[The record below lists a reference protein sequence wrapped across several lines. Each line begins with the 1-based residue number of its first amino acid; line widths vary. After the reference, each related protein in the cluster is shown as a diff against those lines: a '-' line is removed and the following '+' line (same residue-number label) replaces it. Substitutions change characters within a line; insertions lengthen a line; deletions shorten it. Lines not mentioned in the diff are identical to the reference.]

1 MQSLRQQ
8 IFRSMVA
15 MTIICACLIV
25 IAQVGFAYYAI
36 IYRYM
41 PKIAEMYGTAAIK
54 YYQSPVPGHS
64 FVDEMGYIT
73 KLVSEFAE
81 APVITDAQGNI
92 LYAKNMNS
100 TYVDLAFESRKIAVE
115 VEKNKTIYIIPPDY
129 SLNNYKYVKQIV
141 YERTLACIGF
151 GIVAVLLTSLLSNS
165 LAKRIADPIQVLT
178 ANAPQMSTSDVQV
191 SGLLH
196 ADAPD
201 EVLKLATSL
210 DKMRQEVR
218 RQIELRRQMTAD
230 IAHELRTPMSV
241 ISAKIESL
249 RDGVINPLP
258 HHFQLMYEEVMLMN
272 RLVDDLRT
280 ISLIDANALVLYKST
295 VDIGTLVDHVV
306 TMHTDYAMA
315 QQVTITITHAAQPIE
330 LMIDTTRII
339 QLLSN
344 VLENAIRHSKPQQTV
359 EFTYAL
365 DGANCVIQCIDQ
377 GSGIAP
383 HEVDLVFQRFYRA
396 DNSIGNGSG
405 LGLAIAQSIAVAHG
419 GAITVQSELDQGTTV
434 TLKLPFTA

>member
-25 IAQVGFAYYAI
+25 VAQVVYAYYAI
-36 IYRYM
+36 TYRYM

-54 YYQSPVPGHS
+54 YYQSSASGHS
-64 FVDEMGYIT
+64 FVYEMGYIT
-73 KLVSEFAE
+73 QLVSEFAE
-81 APVITDAQGNI
+81 APVITDANGNL
-92 LYAKNMNS
+92 LYAKNMNVM
-100 TYVDLAFESRKIAVE
+100 YVDLAFESRKIAVE
-115 VEKNKTIYIIPPDY
+115 VDKNNTIYIIPPDY

-141 YERTLACIGF
+141 YERTIACIGF
-151 GIVAVLLTSLLSNS
+151 GIVSVFLTSLLSNS

-191 SGLLH
+191 AELLKF
-196 ADAPD
+196 DAPG

-210 DKMRQEVR
+210 DQMRQEVR

-258 HHFQLMYEEVMLMN
+258 HHFELMYEEVTLMN

-306 TMHTDYAMA
+306 TMHADYAST
-315 QQVTITITHAAQPIE
+315 QQVTIAITHVAQPIE

-344 VLENAIRHSKPQQTV
+344 ILENAIRHSQPLQSVQI
-359 EFTYAL
+359 TYAL
-365 DGANCVIQCIDQ
+365 DGANCVIQCIDH
-377 GSGIAP
+377 GNGIAT

-396 DNSIGNGSG
+396 DNAIGNGSG

-419 GAITVQSELDQGTTV
+419 GLITVQSALHQGTTV
-434 TLKLPFTA
+434 TITLPNT

>member
-25 IAQVGFAYYAI
+25 VAQVVYAYYAI
-36 IYRYM
+36 TYRYI

-54 YYQSPVPGHS
+54 YYQSPPPQYS
-64 FVDEMGYIT
+64 FAHEMSYIS

-81 APVITDAQGNI
+81 APVITDASGAV
-92 LYAKNMNS
+92 LYAKNNA
-100 TYVDLAFESRKIAVE
+100 TTQVNLANESRKIAVDI
-115 VEKNKTIYIIPPDY
+115 EKNKTIYIIPPDY

-141 YERTLACIGF
+141 YERTIACIGF
-151 GIVAVLLTSLLSNS
+151 GVVAVFLTSLLSNS

-178 ANAPQMSTSDVQV
+178 ANAPRMSTSDIPV
-191 SGLLH
+191 SGFMPT
-196 ADAPD
+196 DASN
-201 EVLKLATSL
+201 EVIQLATSL
-210 DKMRQEVR
+210 DRMRQEVR

-249 RDGVINPLP
+249 RDGVIHPLP

-280 ISLIDANALVLYKST
+280 ISLIDAHALVMYKST
-295 VDIGTLVDHVV
+295 ADIGAIIDHVV
-306 TMHTDYAMA
+306 SMQTGYATT
-315 QQVTITITHAAQPIE
+315 QHVIIQVTHTAQPVE
-330 LMIDTTRII
+330 LLVDSTRII

-344 VLENAIRHSKPQQTV
+344 ILENAIRHSQPQKFIQI
-359 EFTYAL
+359 TYVL
-365 DGANCVIQCIDQ
+365 DGANCVIQCVDQ

-405 LGLAIAQSIAVAHG
+405 LGLAISQAIAVAHG
-419 GAITVQSELDQGTTV
+419 GLITVQSVLQQGTTV
-434 TLKLPFTA
+434 TITLPYA

>member
-81 APVITDAQGNI
+81 APVITDVQGNI

-129 SLNNYKYVKQIV
+129 SLNNYIYIKQIV
-141 YERTLACIGF
+141 YERTIACIGF
-151 GIVAVLLTSLLSNS
+151 GIIAVFLTSLLSNS

-178 ANAPQMSTSDVQV
+178 ANAPQMSISDVPV
-191 SGLLH
+191 SGFMTT
-196 ADAPD
+196 DAPN
-201 EVLKLATSL
+201 EVLQLATSL
-210 DKMRQEVR
+210 DRMRQEVR

-249 RDGVINPLP
+249 RDGVINPQP
-258 HHFQLMYEEVMLMN
+258 HHFQLLYEEVMLMN

-280 ISLIDANALVLYKST
+280 ISLIDAHALVMYKST
-295 VDIGTLVDHVV
+295 ADLGAIIDHVV
-306 TMHTDYAMA
+306 SMQLGYATA
-315 QQVTITITHAAQPIE
+315 QQVVIQSMHASYPIE
-330 LMIDTTRII
+330 LLIDSTRII

-344 VLENAIRHSKPQQTV
+344 ILENAIRHSQPQQSIQL
-359 EFTYAL
+359 TYAL

-405 LGLAIAQSIAVAHG
+405 LGLAISQAIAVAHG
-419 GAITVQSELDQGTTV
+419 GLITVQSVLHQGTTV
-434 TLKLPFTA
+434 TVTLPYSE

>member
-25 IAQVGFAYYAI
+25 VAQVVYAYYAI
-36 IYRYM
+36 TYRYM

-54 YYQSPVPGHS
+54 YYQSPASEHS
-64 FVDEMGYIT
+64 FVYEMGYIT
-73 KLVSEFAE
+73 KLVNEFAE
-81 APVITDAQGNI
+81 APVITDANGNI
-92 LYAKNMNS
+92 LYAKNMNV
-100 TYVDLAFESRKIAVE
+100 THVDLAFELRKIAVE

-141 YERTLACIGF
+141 YERTIACIGF
-151 GIVAVLLTSLLSNS
+151 GIIAVFLTSLLSNS

-178 ANAPQMSTSDVQV
+178 ANAPQMSISDVPV
-191 SGLLH
+191 SGFMTT
-196 ADAPD
+196 DAPN
-201 EVLKLATSL
+201 EVLQLATSL
-210 DKMRQEVR
+210 DRMRQEVR

-249 RDGVINPLP
+249 RDGVINPQP
-258 HHFQLMYEEVMLMN
+258 HHFQLIYEEVMLMN

-280 ISLIDANALVLYKST
+280 ISLIDAHALVMYKST
-295 VDIGTLVDHVV
+295 ADLGAIIDHVV
-306 TMHTDYAMA
+306 SMHLGYATA
-315 QQVTITITHAAQPIE
+315 QQVVIQSMHASYPIE
-330 LMIDTTRII
+330 LLIDSTRII

-344 VLENAIRHSKPQQTV
+344 ILENAIRHSQPQQSIQL
-359 EFTYAL
+359 TYAL

-383 HEVDLVFQRFYRA
+383 HEVDLVLQRFYRA

-405 LGLAIAQSIAVAHG
+405 LGLAISQAIAVAHG
-419 GAITVQSELDQGTTV
+419 GLITVQSVLHQGTTV
-434 TLKLPFTA
+434 TVTLPYSE

>member
-8 IFRSMVA
+8 IFQSMVA

-25 IAQVGFAYYAI
+25 LAQIGFAYYAI

-73 KLVSEFAE
+73 KLVNEFAE
-81 APVITDAQGNI
+81 APVITDVQGNI
-92 LYAKNMNS
+92 LYAKNIDS
-100 TYVDLAFESRKIAVE
+100 TRVNLVFESRKIAVE

-141 YERTLACIGF
+141 YERTIACIGF
-151 GIVAVLLTSLLSNS
+151 GIVAVLLTSFLSNS

-191 SGLLH
+191 SGFMTT
-196 ADAPD
+196 DAPN
-201 EVLKLATSL
+201 EVLQLANSL
-210 DKMRQEVR
+210 DRMRQEVR
-218 RQIELRRQMTAD
+218 RQIELRRQLTAD

-249 RDGVINPLP
+249 RDGVIDPLP
-258 HHFQLMYEEVMLMN
+258 HHFELMYEEVMLMN

-280 ISLIDANALVLYKST
+280 ISLIDAHSLVMYKST
-295 VDIGTLVDHVV
+295 EDVGAIIDHVV
-306 TMHTDYAMA
+306 SIQLGYATA
-315 QQVTITITHAAQPIE
+315 QQVEIQIIHTAQPIE
-330 LMIDTTRII
+330 LMLDSTRII

-344 VLENAIRHSKPQQTV
+344 VIENAIRHSQPQKSIQL
-359 EFTYAL
+359 TYAL
-365 DGANCVIQCIDQ
+365 DAANCVIQCIDQ

-383 HEVDLVFQRFYRA
+383 HEVDLIFQRFYRA

-405 LGLAIAQSIAVAHG
+405 LGLAISQAIAVAHG
-419 GAITVQSELDQGTTV
+419 GLITVQSELDHGTTV
-434 TLKLPFTA
+434 TLSLPCN

>member
-15 MTIICACLIV
+15 MTIICACLMV
-25 IAQVGFAYYAI
+25 VAQIAFAYYAI

-41 PKIAEMYGTAAIK
+41 PKVAEMYGTAAIK
-54 YYQSPVPGHS
+54 YYQSPMLEHS
-64 FVDEMGYIT
+64 FVHEMDYIS

-92 LYAKNMNS
+92 LYAKNMNV
-100 TYVDLAFESRKIAVE
+100 THVDLAFESRKVAVE

-129 SLNNYKYVKQIV
+129 SLNNYKYIKQVV
-141 YERTLACIGF
+141 YERTIACIGF
-151 GIVAVLLTSLLSNS
+151 GIVAVFLTSFLSNS
-165 LAKRIADPIQVLT
+165 LAKRIVDPIQVLT
-178 ANAPQMSTSDVQV
+178 VNAPQMSTSDVQV
-191 SGLLH
+191 SGLLP
-196 ADAPD
+196 ADAPK

-210 DKMRQEVR
+210 DQMRQEVR
-218 RQIELRRQMTAD
+218 RQTELRRQLTAD

-295 VDIGTLVDHVV
+295 VDIGTLVDHVAM
-306 TMHTDYAMA
+306 MHTDYAGT
-315 QQVTITITHAAQPIE
+315 QQVHIDITHADQPIE

-344 VLENAIRHSKPQQTV
+344 VLENAIRHSQPLQSVQL
-359 EFTYAL
+359 TYAM
-365 DGANCVIQCIDQ
+365 DGANCVIHCIDH
-377 GSGIAP
+377 GSGIAA
-383 HEVDLVFQRFYRA
+383 HEVDLVFNRFYRA

-419 GAITVQSELDQGTTV
+419 GLITVQSELDQGTTV
-434 TLKLPFTA
+434 TLSLPYP

>member
-25 IAQVGFAYYAI
+25 VAQVVYAYYAI

-54 YYQSPVPGHS
+54 YYQSPAPQYS
-64 FVDEMGYIT
+64 FAHEMSYIS
-73 KLVSEFAE
+73 KLISEFAE

-92 LYAKNMNS
+92 LYAKNIDS
-100 TYVDLAFESRKIAVE
+100 TRVNLVFESRKIAVE

-141 YERTLACIGF
+141 YERTIACIGF
-151 GIVAVLLTSLLSNS
+151 GIVAVLLTSFLSNS

-178 ANAPQMSTSDVQV
+178 VNAPQMSTSDVQV

-218 RQIELRRQMTAD
+218 RQIELRRQLTAD

-249 RDGVINPLP
+249 RDGVIDPLP
-258 HHFQLMYEEVMLMN
+258 HHFELMYEEVMLMN

-306 TMHTDYAMA
+306 TMHADYART
-315 QQVTITITHAAQPIE
+315 QQVVIDIIHAVQPIE
-330 LMIDTTRII
+330 LVIDTTRII

-344 VLENAIRHSKPQQTV
+344 VIENAIRHSQPQKSIQL
-359 EFTYAL
+359 TYAL
-365 DGANCVIQCIDQ
+365 DAANCVIQCIDQ

-383 HEVDLVFQRFYRA
+383 HEVDLIFQRFYRA

-405 LGLAIAQSIAVAHG
+405 LGLAISQAIAVAHG
-419 GAITVQSELDQGTTV
+419 GLITVQSELDHGTTV
-434 TLKLPFTA
+434 TLSLPYP

>member
-54 YYQSPVPGHS
+54 YYQSPVLEHS
-64 FVDEMGYIT
+64 FVYEMDYMS

-92 LYAKNMNS
+92 LYAKNMNL
-100 TYVDLAFESRKIAVE
+100 TYVDLAFESRKIPVE

-129 SLNNYKYVKQIV
+129 SLNNYKYVKQVV

-151 GIVAVLLTSLLSNS
+151 GIVAVFLTSLLSNS

-191 SGLLH
+191 SGLLKF
-196 ADAPD
+196 DAPE

-210 DKMRQEVR
+210 DQMRQEVR

-306 TMHTDYAMA
+306 KMHTDYAKA

-344 VLENAIRHSKPQQTV
+344 VIENAIRHSKPQQTV
-359 EFTYAL
+359 AFTYAL

-377 GSGIAP
+377 GSGIAQ

-434 TLKLPFTA
+434 TLKLPFTT

>member
-15 MTIICACLIV
+15 MTIICACLMV
-25 IAQVGFAYYAI
+25 VAQIAFAYYAI

-41 PKIAEMYGTAAIK
+41 PKVAEMYGTAAIK
-54 YYQSPVPGHS
+54 YYQSPVLEHS
-64 FVDEMGYIT
+64 FVYEMDYIS

-92 LYAKNMNS
+92 LYAKNMNV
-100 TYVDLAFESRKIAVE
+100 TYVDLAFESRKVAVE

-129 SLNNYKYVKQIV
+129 SLNNYKYIKQVV
-141 YERTLACIGF
+141 YERTIACIGF
-151 GIVAVLLTSLLSNS
+151 GIVAVFLTSFLSNS
-165 LAKRIADPIQVLT
+165 LAKRIVDPIQVLT
-178 ANAPQMSTSDVQV
+178 VNAPQMSTSDVQV
-191 SGLLH
+191 SGLLP
-196 ADAPD
+196 ADAPK

-210 DKMRQEVR
+210 DQMRQEVR
-218 RQIELRRQMTAD
+218 RQTELRRQLTAD

-295 VDIGTLVDHVV
+295 VDIGSLVDHVAA
-306 TMHTDYAMA
+306 TLFDYSCS
-315 QQVTITITHAAQPIE
+315 QQVSITITHYDQPIE
-330 LMIDTTRII
+330 LQIDSTRII
-339 QLLSN
+339 QLIAN
-344 VLENAIRHSKPQQTV
+344 VLENAIRHSQPLQSVQL
-359 EFTYAL
+359 TYAM
-365 DGANCVIQCIDQ
+365 DGANCVIHCIDH
-377 GSGIAP
+377 GNGIAP

-396 DNSIGNGSG
+396 DNAIGNGSG

-419 GAITVQSELDQGTTV
+419 GQITVQSALHQGTTV
-434 TLKLPFTA
+434 TITLPNT

>member
-1 MQSLRQQ
+1 
-8 IFRSMVA
+8 

-54 YYQSPVPGHS
+54 YYASPVPGHS

-100 TYVDLAFESRKIAVE
+100 TYVDLAFESRKIAVA

-178 ANAPQMSTSDVQV
+178 ANAPQMSTSDVPV
-191 SGLLH
+191 SGFMT
-196 ADAPD
+196 ADAPN
-201 EVLKLATSL
+201 EVLQLATSL
-210 DKMRQEVR
+210 DRMRQEVR

-344 VLENAIRHSKPQQTV
+344 VLENAIRHSQPQQTV